1 MTAPDNSQSRRLPI
15 VRVGIE
21 SDDRGHGSPED
32 QIEEI
37 RNHGPANE
45 GGRFCVGEFTES
57 GQSGFKG
64 ERGRDFQ
71 RGIETAEGAA
81 AEWGEAELWLF
92 HTSRGARGDGRKGRR
107 SFLKLFSDLLYAN
120 VQVRSVSD
128 DEFATRPMLVGIASE
143 QAHKYS
149 QDLSAHVNRGK
160 RQQREEGARSGGP
173 LMDGFVQ
180 IKHPHPINPKRV
192 VSEYSFDPERKPIF
206 DLMLKLALEGVPY
219 LRIAE
224 RLNARGWRTKA
235 GVTAKGKPK
244 GGRPFS
250 RKSITHTLEKPFFF
264 GGTGWFV
271 GKPNEAI
278 TWETHEGYGTREDF
292 EKLWAMRERRSTG
305 PVPADRP
312 KGGHGR
318 PNERFLLGSGFARCS
333 RCGNT
338 MSAVQSTHVRKD
350 GSRRRTYICAS
361 VKYGTG
367 TCDQPK
373 IDAEVVD
380 AAVIGHLRDLF
391 INLDRFIEKI
401 ATAQASESG
410 GIEAERSAA
419 AERLANLRLRDQR
432 LRERYAQKVAEGDDE
447 VAVVIEETLAQQRP
461 ETDTAEQR
469 LADLDAKLAAGADAN
484 PADPALDFWSDLRD
498 AVRGSL
504 KRSTLRETREG
515 LEQRLQTFVL
525 DTEGD
530 DIIII
535 PKLVRLPVYSS
546 WGQPLDSEGVEERPL
561 VVGPDE
567 NASDSQR

>member
-1 MTAPDNSQSRRLPI
+1 MTAPDCTSPSRRLPI

-71 RGIETAEGAA
+71 RGIETAEAA
-81 AEWGEAELWLF
+81 ASEWGEAELWLF

-149 QDLSAHVNRGK
+149 QDLSAHVSRGK

-180 IKHPHPINPKRV
+180 IKHPHPTNPKRV
-192 VSEYSFDPERKPIF
+192 VSEYGFDPERKPIF

-224 RLNARGWRTKA
+224 KLNARGWRTKA

-278 TWETHEGYGTREDF
+278 TWETHEGYGTQEDF
-292 EKLWAMRERRSTG
+292 EKLRAMRERRSTG
-305 PVPADRP
+305 PVPTDRP

-318 PNERFLLGSGFARCS
+318 PNERFLLGSGFARCA
-333 RCGNT
+333 RCGDT
-338 MSAVQSTHVRKD
+338 MSAVQSTHIRKD
-350 GSRRRTYICAS
+350 GGRARSYVCKA
-361 VKYGTG
+361 VKQGAAG
-367 TCDQPK
+367 ACDQPR
-373 IDAEVVD
+373 IDAMLVDEEVLR
-380 AAVIGHLRDLF
+380 HLGEVFIDWEGFAGRIASAQTTEASKLEIERD
-391 INLDRFIEKI
+391 E
-401 ATAQASESG
+401 
-410 GIEAERSAA
+410 A
-419 AERLANLRLRDQR
+419 AERLADIQVAIAALNDRFT
-432 LRERYAQKVAEGDDE
+432 QKIAEGDDE
-447 VAVVIEETLAQQRP
+447 GAEIAEDALKVQRP
-461 ETDTAEQR
+461 RAKDAERRVKALDNKLAEVVETPPVDEA
-469 LADLDAKLAAGADAN
+469 LDA
-484 PADPALDFWSDLRD
+484 WSALRD
-498 AVRGSL
+498 EVRGVL
-504 KRSTLRETREG
+504 KRGTIREIREG
-515 LEQRLQTFVL
+515 LEPASR
-525 DTEGD
+525 
-530 DIIII
+530 
-535 PKLVRLPVYSS
+535 PSS
-546 WGQPLDSEGVEERPL
+546 STPRTTTSRSSDHASADGA
-561 VVGPDE
+561 VVGAELPARRDE
-567 NASDSQR
+567 GFSGAPS